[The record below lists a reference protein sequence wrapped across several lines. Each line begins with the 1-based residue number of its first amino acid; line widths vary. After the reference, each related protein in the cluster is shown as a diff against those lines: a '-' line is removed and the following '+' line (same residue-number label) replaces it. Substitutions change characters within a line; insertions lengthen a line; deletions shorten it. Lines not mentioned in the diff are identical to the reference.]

1 MQVDDRVWP
10 VMKKR
15 LGYSDAEIQT
25 FRNNP
30 RNEDVLSKASILM
43 EKVIILDVVESHGC
57 NSRHRVG
64 DKFYFD
70 GAGNL
75 LTELSPKKICIF
87 SLGYIIMMIFTVSE
101 MLYAGVDP
109 NTMRFKRT
117 NCFDVG
123 LQCGGWGRIVLEL
136 SVTDRGQLDTTKR

>member
-87 SLGYIIMMIFTVSE
+87 SLGYIMMMIFTVSE

>member
-1 MQVDDRVWP
+1 
-10 VMKKR
+10 
-15 LGYSDAEIQT
+15 
-25 FRNNP
+25 
-30 RNEDVLSKASILM
+30 
-43 EKVIILDVVESHGC
+43 
-57 NSRHRVG
+57 VG

-87 SLGYIIMMIFTVSE
+87 SLGYIMMMIFTVSE

>member
-1 MQVDDRVWP
+1 MKVDDRVWRI
-10 VMKKR
+10 VQKR
-15 LGYSDAEIQT
+15 LGFSDADMQLFKED
-25 FRNNP
+25 P
-30 RNEDVLSKASILM
+30 RNEDVISKASVLM
-43 EKVIILDVVESHGC
+43 NKVIVLEVVESKGC

-75 LTELSPKKICIF
+75 LTELSPKKICMF
-87 SLGYIIMMIFTVSE
+87 ALSNATMMIFTVTE

-123 LQCGGWGRIVLEL
+123 LQCGGWGRIVLDLHVE
-136 SVTDRGQLDTTKR
+136 DRGQPDTTG